1 MFEIRSRADLRG
13 YQNRAVKFMDKRR
26 YGGLLIDMGLGKTI
40 IALTAFVNWLLRGE
54 VESILVVAPLRVV
67 QAVWR
72 QEAKLWRHTRK
83 LQFSLVH
90 GSPAERLHALRK
102 PAHIYLINPENL
114 KWLATVLGKKP
125 WPWDV
130 LFVDES
136 TEFSVPNTVR
146 FKSLRKGLRHFK
158 RRYIATG
165 TPVPRSL
172 LQLWSQMYIADGGAS
187 LGQRYTD
194 YKENHFYRTGF
205 KGYKLEPKEGSEE
218 VITEAVSRRIIRL
231 AAEDYLQ
238 LPEINTVP
246 IWIELPS
253 HARELYDRLEQ
264 EMFAS
269 FEGHSLD
276 DGDEEVSVL
285 NAAALSSKCRQIC
298 NGFIY
303 TKNSETGQ
311 QQWRPIHDAK
321 LDALKELRAETGE
334 PNMLVPYVFKPD
346 VLRLKAMFPHFRFF
360 HKDRVDKLVD
370 SWNAGRIPG
379 LILSP
384 ASSKYGLNMQKGGY
398 SLCWFGCTF
407 SRLQWDQTIG
417 RLRRSGQVGKQI
429 DNYVLLVRD
438 TADEIA
444 YQSVIDHGERQDRI
458 DHAFRSYYRR
468 RYGGAL

>member
-1 MFEIRSRADLRG
+1 MFQIRSQEDLRK
-13 YQNRAVKFMDKRR
+13 YQVRAYRFMLAKRFAA
-26 YGGLLIDMGLGKTI
+26 LLIDMGLGKTI
-40 IALTAFVNWLLRGE
+40 IALTAFVHWLRSGE
-54 VESILVVAPLRVV
+54 VDSILVVAPLRVT

-90 GSPAERLHALRK
+90 GGPQERLAALRK

-114 KWLATVLGKKP
+114 KWLATVLGRKP

-146 FKSLRKGLRHFK
+146 FRSLRKGLRHFK

-165 TPVPRSL
+165 TVAPRSL
-172 LQLWSQMYIADGGAS
+172 LQLWSQMFICDLGAS

-194 YKENHFYRTGF
+194 YKENHFYRSGF
-205 KGYKLEPKEGSEE
+205 KGYKWEPKEGSEE
-218 VITEAVSRRIIRL
+218 VVTEAVSRRVIRL
-231 AAEDYLQ
+231 SAEDYLE

-246 IWIELPS
+246 VWLELPEE
-253 HARELYDRLEQ
+253 AAALYARLEE
-264 EMFAS
+264 EMFAR
-269 FEGHSLD
+269 FEGFDL
-276 DGDEEVSVL
+276 DGDEEVNIV

-303 TKNSETGQ
+303 TKDSLTGEKK
-311 QQWRPIHDAK
+311 WRPVHDAK
-321 LDALKELRAETGE
+321 LDALKELRSETDQ
-334 PNMLVPYVFKPD
+334 PNMLVPYLFKPD
-346 VLRLKAMFPHFRFF
+346 VARILSAFPGFKFFSKDKVDQLVRQWNTGRL
-360 HKDRVDKLVD
+360 
-370 SWNAGRIPG
+370 PG
-379 LILSP
+379 LVLSP
-384 ASSKYGLNMQKGGY
+384 ASSKYGLNMQLGGS
-398 SLCWFGCTF
+398 SLAWFGCTF

-417 RLRRSGQVGKQI
+417 RLRRSGQRGKQI

-444 YQSVIDHGERQDRI
+444 YQSVLDHGERQDRI
-458 DHAFRSYYRR
+458 DVAFREYFHRK
-468 RYGGAL
+468 YGGRIR